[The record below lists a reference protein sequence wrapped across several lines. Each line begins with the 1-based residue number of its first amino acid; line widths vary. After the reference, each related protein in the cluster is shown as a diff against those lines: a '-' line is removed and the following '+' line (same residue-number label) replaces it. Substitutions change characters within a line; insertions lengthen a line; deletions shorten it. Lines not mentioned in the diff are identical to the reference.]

1 MINLSSFYPIN
12 IETGFLVFTTGNQN
26 ISGLKNFSTRPTVN
40 GTGVLLYNEDGT
52 GSIGNYHFTIEPP
65 YLEKQ
70 YLKQIAQIQNIPSG
84 LNLKN
89 NDIINIGFGSPPEG
103 TGTVRTLKVNPGIL
117 VTHEEGFNN
126 SRNYFRFSGNHPD
139 YSGKAIQKIR
149 YNSTIG
155 NGYVYIVLAPA
166 AVSVHTAPIIRPKT
180 RRLETFYDI
189 NVPPGGGIR
198 YLNFRTPTSFPF
210 VQGTCMNLRFN
221 FAGDN
226 TPCIINCVDPNEQLI
241 LSLTGANYN
250 FIQKERVI
258 LISKGEN
265 GTVYEFKHW

>member
-1 MINLSSFYPIN
+1 MINLSSFYPVN
-12 IETGFLVFTTGNQN
+12 FETGSLVYTTGNQN

-40 GTGVLLYNEDGT
+40 GTGVLLYNEDG
-52 GSIGNYHFTIEPP
+52 IGNYHVTIEPP
-65 YLEKQ
+65 SQVKQ

-89 NDIINIGFGSPPEG
+89 NDIINIGFGSTLNG
-103 TGTVRTLKVNPGIL
+103 QIGSDVRTLKVNPGIL
-117 VTHEEGFNN
+117 VTHVEGLDN

-155 NGYVYIVLAPA
+155 NGYERINLTNLSLTGNPA
-166 AVSVHTAPIIRPKT
+166 IIRPLT

-198 YLNFRTPTSFPF
+198 ALKFNRPTSPSL
-210 VQGTCMNLRFN
+210 VQGLCMNLRFN
-221 FAGDN
+221 FAADN
-226 TPCIINCVDPNEQLI
+226 TPCIISGYSDHGLVFL
-241 LSLTGANYN
+241 LTGANYS

-258 LISKGEN
+258 LINKTGAN
-265 GTVYEFKHW
+265 EFKHW